1 MSFLWPLLWFA
12 LGGVVAYAWV
22 SMRLRIRKTLE
33 VSPPRI
39 EDDDV
44 RRIVENGVLVTD
56 DPEPLDLKKIQ
67 REEEEF
73 WGESWD
79 EAEEI

>member
-1 MSFLWPLLWFA
+1 
-12 LGGVVAYAWV
+12 
-22 SMRLRIRKTLE
+22 MRLRIRKTLE
-33 VSPPRI
+33 VTPPRI

-56 DPEPLDLKKIQ
+56 DPEPRDLKKIQ

>member
-1 MSFLWPLLWFA
+1 
-12 LGGVVAYAWV
+12 
-22 SMRLRIRKTLE
+22 MRLRIRKTLE
-33 VSPPRI
+33 VSPPRS

-44 RRIVENGVLVTD
+44 RRIGENGVLVTD

>member
-1 MSFLWPLLWFA
+1 
-12 LGGVVAYAWV
+12 
-22 SMRLRIRKTLE
+22 MRLRIRKTLE
-33 VSPPRI
+33 VTPPRI

-67 REEEEF
+67 REEEEL

-79 EAEEI
+79 EVEEI